1 MVAAPVHRLEADT
14 SAASWDILPRLRDD
28 LRIHA
33 GNDNVNVR
41 VGHALGFYDHHG
53 LERDP
58 ALFAEFPQ
66 VPQKNG
72 LVLQDLLER
81 TVLDVVV

>member
-1 MVAAPVHRLEADT
+1 M
-14 SAASWDILPRLRDD
+14 
-28 LRIHA
+28 
-33 GNDNVNVR
+33 NVW

-66 VPQKNG
+66 VPQKGG